1 MILILD
7 LVKEDNLEGD
17 IQEDKLL
24 MNIKIKMF
32 IQDQIMVVIEED
44 KIIKFF
50 NSYLLLFLS
59 RIKLLFRIF
68 ILIIDF
74 GN

>member
-24 MNIKIKMF
+24 MNIKIKMC

-59 RIKLLFRIF
+59 RVKLLFRIF